1 LTVAYHPLQDF
12 STNIRNP
19 HISPLLA
26 TSHQGLPA
34 AYLQVA
40 GMDLLRDEGMMYE
53 QVLRESGVKT
63 KIDMSVE
70 FFCLSINTI
79 RLINQLKLSWC
90 SSWIYE
96 PAY

>member
-1 LTVAYHPLQDF
+1 LTVAYHPPQDF
-12 STNIRNP
+12 SANVRNP

-40 GMDLLRDEGMMYE
+40 GMDPLRDEGMMYE

-63 KIDMSVE
+63 KMDMSVE
-70 FFCLSINTI
+70 FFFFAYQSIP
-79 RLINQLKLSWC
+79 SG
-90 SSWIYE
+90 
-96 PAY
+96 